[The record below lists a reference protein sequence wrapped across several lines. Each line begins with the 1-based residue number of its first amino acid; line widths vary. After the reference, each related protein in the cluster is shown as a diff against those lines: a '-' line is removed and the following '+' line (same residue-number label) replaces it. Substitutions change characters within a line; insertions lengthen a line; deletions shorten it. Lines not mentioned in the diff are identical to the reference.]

1 MTKILRKEKHIKK
14 RTTIHVIITTDDFIN
29 QFSLNKLQKLNIN
42 IDWEQIIRKMFIDQ
56 MKDLM
61 YDIHQEVQR
70 VDLGT
75 VEPSTQL
82 LTEIPQ
88 NDLIYDAGEI

>member
-1 MTKILRKEKHIKK
+1 M
-14 RTTIHVIITTDDFIN
+14 II
-29 QFSLNKLQKLNIN
+29 NK
-42 IDWEQIIRKMFIDQ
+42 

-61 YDIHQEVQR
+61 YDIHQEVQI